1 MQNKRKKVIEYF
13 EANICGER
21 IYKTKSGRYYY
32 IDADYITHNVTYRY
46 MLSKYPA
53 TKNEK

>member
-13 EANICGER
+13 ETNICGER